1 MFNDNE
7 ILLKIIDEQAEA
19 EGFCGKVKQL
29 AGEHTQKFVVLE
41 SWAHVTDQK
50 ISYMTNVVND
60 VAVKQ
65 NLVIE
70 RLNQLLP
77 VLKSLTEAVNN
88 QGSAISRIEDFIIHK
103 VSHTH

>member
-1 MFNDNE
+1 MFTDNE

-29 AGEHTQKFVVLE
+29 AGEHTHKFVVLE
-41 SWAHVTDQK
+41 SWAHSTDQK
-50 ISYMTNVVND
+50 ITYMTNVINE
-60 VAVKQ
+60 VATKQ
-65 NLVIE
+65 NLVID
-70 RLNQLLP
+70 RMNQLLP

-88 QGSAISRIEDFIIHK
+88 QGSAISKIEEFIIHK